1 MKWKI
6 SRALSKFWD
15 RPLLPVNNSMAL
27 LAARFE
33 SWAPNAFLRSN
44 LLYFLAKRYQR
55 LFHFWS
61 ISAAPRSGDDVL
73 IPRTRSC
80 WGLQRRDTYR
90 CIKMSPLN
98 IKMYFVWMWI
108 LKSNFSTFSPP
119 PPQMIKMLQR
129 NNKCREI
136 CSPLL
141 QSCSC
146 LWCGM

>member
-80 WGLQRRDTYR
+80 
-90 CIKMSPLN
+90 
-98 IKMYFVWMWI
+98 
-108 LKSNFSTFSPP
+108 
-119 PPQMIKMLQR
+119 
-129 NNKCREI
+129 
-136 CSPLL
+136 
-141 QSCSC
+141 
-146 LWCGM
+146 

>member
-119 PPQMIKMLQR
+119 PQMIKMLQR